1 MKWLLKIARLGLVV
15 VMVTLLTV
23 LTTGYVVNTYIQA
36 LLGSYNLPIASQTP
50 SLGGM
55 IKGMLGFGTQSSSD
69 QKDSLLSNDGKKQA
83 GLKGSEG
90 LGSEES
96 GQSGGTE
103 GTGETEQDSSFGDT
117 RVGNVDASKAAEP
130 DGDGQADKDTGRGGS
145 SSNGDAQDAHEE
157 APEGSVPVMGGIAGE
172 TAGAGQDQQVLVTPD
187 DLLAKKDE
195 LSDQEKEEVF
205 ATLMS
210 KLPQEEMLK
219 MSELIEGGL
228 TETEMIQIEQI
239 LSKHLS
245 KEEYSNILKLLKK

>member
-1 MKWLLKIARLGLVV
+1 MKWLFKIARLGLVV

-36 LLGSYNLPIASQTP
+36 LLGSYNLPMASQTP

-69 QKDSLLSNDGKKQA
+69 QKDSLLSNDSKKQD
-83 GLKGSEG
+83 GLKASEG
-90 LGSEES
+90 LGSEVS
-96 GQSGGTE
+96 GQSDGTE
-103 GTGETEQDSSFGDT
+103 RDSSFGGT
-117 RVGNVDASKAAEP
+117 GVGNVDASKAAER
-130 DGDGQADKDTGRGGS
+130 DGDGQVDKDAGRGGS
-145 SSNGDAQDAHEE
+145 SSNGDAQDAQDAHEE

-172 TAGAGQDQQVLVTPD
+172 SAGAGQDQQVLVTPD